1 MIFAGGRRP
10 VRGRPSP
17 ACARRGNADGGRTPP
32 GRRLQ
37 PLSWG
42 AWCGVRTLC
51 LAVALFRL
59 LDRVLARL
67 GFRPVDAEAAADERL
82 THEPDATI
90 GPILAPA
97 DAPGLFDILR
107 RLARQLGCA
116 VPAEVRL
123 SYIPACGVL
132 EVPVNEVYSRP
143 VLVLGLP
150 CLQVWS
156 RRELKAVLA
165 HELAH
170 LRHEDAAFARD
181 VLHLVEAVRARVAA
195 GRGEVSLANLRWL
208 LRRLLAGS
216 MGPLAALVGRSM
228 EYRADQWSARTYGSE
243 ALSRALEKM
252 AVVQPVFREV
262 LDFADRT
269 PSANVYRV
277 FRRAW
282 NGLSG
287 EKYERLRDRLI
298 EASRGLR
305 GGAHPSVADRLRR
318 LEKLRRGRR
327 GESHPTLY
335 LLDDPN
341 VLERLFHNRLFGLYS
356 RRSVFRPASLE
367 CGRAACG

>member
-1 MIFAGGRRP
+1 
-10 VRGRPSP
+10 VR
-17 ACARRGNADGGRTPP
+17 A
-32 GRRLQ
+32 
-37 PLSWG
+37 
-42 AWCGVRTLC
+42 LC
-51 LAVALFRL
+51 LAVALFRR
-59 LDRVLARL
+59 LDRALERV
-67 GFRPVDAEAAADERL
+67 GFAPVDAESAAEAPPA
-82 THEPDATI
+82 HEPDATI

-107 RLARQLGCA
+107 RLARKLGCP

-150 CLQVWS
+150 CLQIWS

-165 HELAH
+165 HELTH
-170 LRHEDAAFARD
+170 LRHEDASFARN

-195 GRGEVSLANLRWL
+195 GRGDVSRANPRWL
-208 LRRLLAGS
+208 LRRALSAS

-262 LDFADRT
+262 LAFADRS
-269 PSANVYRV
+269 PSTNVYRI

-298 EASRGLR
+298 EASRAGR

-318 LEKLRRGRR
+318 LKKLRPGRR

-341 VLERLFHNRLFGLYS
+341 VLERLFHNRLFGLHVS
-356 RRSVFRPASLE
+356 ASVFRPASLE